1 MSLEERALEILRE
14 HEEEE
19 EEEEEDH
26 GMSPRADLDVH
37 DDRDSDGDDDALESK
52 EHPESSLP
60 LLVRPDEVRGPD
72 VDDEDEDDEDDE
84 DLYRLLEIR
93 TRYTEP
99 LKGSPYIKKHD
110 DILEIEHMAT
120 VYYINKE

>member
-14 HEEEE
+14 HEEEEE

-52 EHPESSLP
+52 ERPESLLP
-60 LLVRPDEVRGPD
+60 ILVRPDEVRGPD
-72 VDDEDEDDEDDE
+72 VDDEDEDDE

-99 LKGSPYIKKHD
+99 LKGSPYVKKHD
-110 DILEIEHMAT
+110 DILEIEPMET